1 MRSLSLHHLIR
12 GLILIGFAMYIVYL
26 SRTGNMTYYIAPRME
41 PYVKLS
47 ALLFYALAVQQLYFA
62 IMGWWRKRS
71 MADCDCGHI
80 PSGFPLKSWVMYLLF
95 IFPLLLGS
103 FLPDAMLGSAMADQK
118 GMRLS
123 AISSNPSVEK
133 SRSQTDDAAE
143 SSDTSV
149 EQPTTPADEPP
160 VPAET
165 EAEEEQAADIQ
176 TDAAELEALF
186 PSDAFTE
193 IYALY
198 ARSIYD
204 EDTVVVDEKSY
215 TEILTTLD
223 LYLDAF
229 QGKTI
234 EITGFVYRTEAMLEQ
249 QFAVGR
255 FAMTCCSADAS
266 PYGVFSE
273 FADAKSLKD
282 DEWVTITGKIGKT
295 QFNEMDI
302 MKIDVVSVKKT
313 EQPEEP
319 YVYPNYDFGS
329 DLQ

>member
-1 MRSLSLHHLIR
+1 MRTLSLHHLIR
-12 GLILIGFAMYIVYL
+12 GLILIGFALYIVYL

-47 ALLFYALAVQQLYFA
+47 SLLFYALAVQQLYFA

-71 MADCDCGHI
+71 AAECDCGHI
-80 PSGFPLKSWVMYLLF
+80 PSGFPLKSWVMYVLF

-103 FLPDAMLGSAMADQK
+103 ILPDAVLGSAMADQK

-123 AISSNPSVEK
+123 ALTSNPSLEK
-133 SRSQTDDAAE
+133 AVSDSDAVMEPNQSE
-143 SSDTSV
+143 SPSAST
-149 EQPTTPADEPP
+149 EQPPIPKR
-160 VPAET
+160 VT
-165 EAEEEQAADIQ
+165 EGEQTEQ
-176 TDAAELEALF
+176 QYDASELQDLF
-186 PSDAFTE
+186 PHDVFTK

-198 ARSIYD
+198 ARSVYNQ
-204 EDTVVVDEKSY
+204 DTVVVDEKSY

-234 EITGFVYRTEAMLEQ
+234 EITGFVYRTEAMLEH

-273 FADAKSLKD
+273 FADAKNLKD
-282 DEWVTITGKIGKT
+282 DQWVTITGKIGKT
-295 QFNEMDI
+295 VFNDMDI

-319 YVYPNYDFGS
+319 YVYPNYDFGA